1 VDNYIIVFCTV
12 PTHEIGMKIANDL
25 VSGKYAACVNII
37 AGLTSIYRWKG
48 DICNDSEL
56 LLIIKSR
63 KSLFDEISSR
73 IKALHPYEVPEIIY
87 YSITG
92 GSEPYLQWLSDST
105 QIR

>member
-1 VDNYIIVFCTV
+1 M
-12 PTHEIGMKIANDL
+12 EIANDL

-37 AGLTSIYRWKG
+37 PGLTSVYRWKG

-73 IKALHPYEVPEIIY
+73 IKVFHPYEVPEIIY
-87 YSITG
+87 YSISG

-105 QIR
+105 KIR